1 MKHKTRPV
9 RPATFPL
16 TIGTPYGEIKLELE
30 VCQDCSDHFNFRVL
44 DTPPLLSTRQAEP
57 FLYLLMHTMDSIG
70 TQLWLDLPPEKV
82 KREID
87 AGVYSNGT
95 LTVPVAAQDLN

>member
-30 VCQDCSDHFNFRVL
+30 VCRDCSEHFNFRIL

-57 FLYLLMHTMDSIG
+57 FLYRLMHTMDSIG
-70 TQLWLDLPPEKV
+70 TELWLELLPEQV
-82 KREID
+82 KHEID
-87 AGVYSNGT
+87 SNIYKARNFV
-95 LTVPVAAQDLN
+95 VPAAQDLN